1 MTVCFKNWVKFRGRA
16 AIFTIN
22 FFNYPTFFNGVPNP
36 RIAVGESCSKK
47 VGGKSPLFRNYSSM
61 DCLDL
66 SRLCRTTL
74 FELKWCKEY
83 FLLFPSSTKQN
94 RYLCCAKVF
103 NDLFFFC
110 FARIV
115 MFFKGWFEFNL
126 LKWRWNIFLTVFIK
140 HVFFF
145 LKSCNKIIS
154 TPSWHLQNTFVF
166 FMI

>member
-1 MTVCFKNWVKFRGRA
+1 MFQ
-16 AIFTIN
+16 
-22 FFNYPTFFNGVPNP
+22 
-36 RIAVGESCSKK
+36 
-47 VGGKSPLFRNYSSM
+47 KSGWKITKTLFRNYSSL

-66 SRLCRTTL
+66 SRLRRTTL

-103 NDLFFFC
+103 NDLFFC

-115 MFFKGWFEFNL
+115 MFFKGWFKFNL

-166 FMI
+166 FYDLVPFEKFFYNTVIFPPSKPTKTAKAD